1 MAGFHRVKFAT
12 LQRVIPP
19 QDELHLEF
27 ASGFEKMAQRKKKN
41 ANCAAGGKS
50 FSMGE

>member
-1 MAGFHRVKFAT
+1 MAGFRWAKFAT
-12 LQRVIPP
+12 LQSVNPP
-19 QDELHLEF
+19 HVELHLEF
-27 ASGFEKMAQRKKKN
+27 ASSFEMMAQRKKKN